1 MSHKVISTTVVTIFL
16 MIHQPLLAMEFHGYL
31 RSGVGA
37 NDKGGDQACFQAPGA
52 KSKYRLGNEC
62 ETYSE
67 LSLSEQVYKNKDG
80 AYFKVGA
87 TMAFEVDAANDWE
100 QFDPAWREVYVEGGQ
115 LFSGKTWKNARFW
128 VGKKFYRRHDVH
140 INDFYFWDNSG
151 PGAGIEDINLGQ
163 SKLAYAFRRNN
174 TDDQRAITQH
184 DIRWYEL
191 DTNQNGQ
198 LTLGLN
204 LIRSDESQDGFE
216 GKNGTQFHILHH
228 QDKFLGGFNK
238 FAIQYGQ
245 GAGATLSNSPDDT
258 LNSSNK
264 TIRIVEQLLFNKGN
278 NWSGLFTVVHEEQ
291 KNKQTWQSIGFRP
304 IYHFSERFNLAVEL
318 GIDDVKPENGTSR
331 TMTKLTI
338 SPQISPDFGFWSR
351 PVLRAFV
358 TYASWN
364 TTARLA
370 ADTTDAIGINGVFGN
385 KLSGLS
391 YGIQAE
397 AWW

>member
-1 MSHKVISTTVVTIFL
+1 MSYKIISINVVTLFF
-16 MIHQPLLAMEFHGYL
+16 MIHQPLLAMDFHGYL
-31 RSGVGA
+31 RSGVGV
-37 NDKGGDQACFQAPGA
+37 NGKGGDQVCFQAPGA

-67 LSLSEQVYKNKDG
+67 LSFSEQVYKDKDG
-80 AYFKVGA
+80 ATFKLGA
-87 TMAFEVDAANDWE
+87 TMAFVVDAAEDWE
-100 QFDPAWREVYVEGGQ
+100 QFNPAWREVYVEGGK
-115 LFSGKTWKNARFW
+115 LFSSKAWKNARFW
-128 VGKKFYRRHDVH
+128 AGKKFYRRHDVH
-140 INDFYFWDNSG
+140 INDFFFWDNSG
-151 PGAGIEDINLGQ
+151 AGAGIDDINLGQ

-174 TDDQRAITQH
+174 ENNERAITQH

-204 LIRSDESQDGFE
+204 LIRSDESQDGF
-216 GKNGTQFHILHH
+216 NGENGMQFHILHQ

-245 GAGATLSNSPDDT
+245 GAGATLSNAPDDT
-258 LNSSNK
+258 LNSSEK

-278 NWSGLFTVVHEEQ
+278 DWSGLFTAVYEEQ
-291 KNKQTWQSIGFRP
+291 KNKQTWQSMGIRP
-304 IYHFSERFNLAVEL
+304 IYHFSKRFNLAVEL
-318 GIDDVKPENGTSR
+318 GIDEVNPKNGASR

-338 SPQISPDFGFWSR
+338 APQISADFGFWSR

-358 TYASWN
+358 TYANWN
-364 TTARLA
+364 TAARLA
-370 ADTTDAIGINGVFGN
+370 ADTTDTIGINGVFGN
-385 KLSGLS
+385 KTSGLS